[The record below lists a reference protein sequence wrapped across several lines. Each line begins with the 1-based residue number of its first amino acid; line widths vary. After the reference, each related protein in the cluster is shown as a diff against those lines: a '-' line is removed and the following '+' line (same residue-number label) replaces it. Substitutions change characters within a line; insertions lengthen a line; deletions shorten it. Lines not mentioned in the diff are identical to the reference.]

1 MSAVDLARR
10 LAGLALTVERG
21 RPTAAHWVAA
31 MALAAQAEPVPGHT
45 REVAFIA
52 GRARVHLHPLPR

>member
-10 LAGLALTVERG
+10 LAGLALTVEGG

-31 MALAAQAEPVPGHT
+31 MALAAQAEPVPGRT